1 MAHAVAA
8 EVVSEMEDGWMR
20 KETEE
25 SRRRMPAVT
34 EDGSGE
40 PVGWETGRD
49 LSLCNM
55 VGRVGSEWRGYLG
68 IERKMEM
75 KLKWG

>member
-1 MAHAVAA
+1 MAHVVAA

-20 KETEE
+20 KETAE
-25 SRRRMPAVT
+25 SQRWIPAVT

-40 PVGWETGRD
+40 PVGWETGRY

-55 VGRVGSEWRGYLG
+55 VGRVNR
-68 IERKMEM
+68 
-75 KLKWG
+75 